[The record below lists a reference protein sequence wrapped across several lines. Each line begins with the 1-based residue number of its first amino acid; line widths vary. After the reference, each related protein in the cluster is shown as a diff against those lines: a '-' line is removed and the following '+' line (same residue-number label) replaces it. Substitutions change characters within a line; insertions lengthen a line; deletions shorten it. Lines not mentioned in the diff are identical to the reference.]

1 MPQHPSY
8 PQAHATIA
16 GACATVLKWF
26 FNETTPISNP
36 VVASADGT
44 TTVPYTGSDAG
55 QMTVGGEI
63 NKLASNIALA
73 RMFAGVH
80 WRTDYT
86 EGLLL
91 GEQGAISVLRD
102 QRNLY
107 NESFTSFTFTQFDG
121 TQITI

>member
-1 MPQHPSY
+1 
-8 PQAHATIA
+8 
-16 GACATVLKWF
+16 
-26 FNETTPISNP
+26 
-36 VVASADGT
+36 
-44 TTVPYTGSDAG
+44 
-55 QMTVGGEI
+55 
-63 NKLASNIALA
+63 
-73 RMFAGVH
+73 MFAGVH